1 MFLSRKMIIFHNDGC
16 ASDLSVNSTDSTFG
30 VDGRRIGET
39 IGKHWKS
46 AKNVAMVKKLLF
58 LLAFVLFILLRY
70 TDSDYLFGIWYLQTL
85 LNIIRKPTHLT
96 TNSPSA
102 KPKQNTKKQKNK
114 QTNKTKSKTKTKTN
128 NKNNKLYTLC

>member
-46 AKNVAMVKKLLF
+46 AKNVAMVKSYFFFWPLCCLFFFDIRILITPLVSGIFKLFCCGILSFF
-58 LLAFVLFILLRY
+58 LKE
-70 TDSDYLFGIWYLQTL
+70 T
-85 LNIIRKPTHLT
+85 
-96 TNSPSA
+96 
-102 KPKQNTKKQKNK
+102 
-114 QTNKTKSKTKTKTN
+114 
-128 NKNNKLYTLC
+128 